1 MTLLEMSAS
10 YAASAEAIH
19 GRIVRLRG
27 EARNASDPETVRAL
41 ELRIRALIPILR
53 ETRELAVV
61 TARYYDRSYH
71 AYECYKL

>member
-10 YAASAEAIH
+10 YTASAEAIYT
-19 GRIVRLRG
+19 RILRLRR
-27 EARNASDPETVRAL
+27 EARNAADPESAREL
-41 ELRIRALIPILR
+41 ELRIRALMPILR
-53 ETRELAVV
+53 EARELAVV